1 MEKKDSFQF
10 LKALANKHRVGQSKE
25 RADEG
30 VAFLGVV
37 LDQRDYYI
45 PVAQIRELIP
55 DPNITPV
62 GHTKPWLKGL
72 LKVQGEIYSVIDM
85 ALLLG
90 LSETQ
95 NKHALAIA
103 LSAPEG
109 NYAILVS
116 SVLGLRKALN
126 LQPMNADD
134 YTVTF
139 QTADK
144 EEILALSVPSII
156 ESKELVNMSIF

>member
-10 LKALANKHRVGQSKE
+10 LKALASKHRAGQTKE
-25 RADEG
+25 QVEEG

-37 LDQRDYYI
+37 LDQQDYYI
-45 PVAQIRELIP
+45 PVGQIKELVP
-55 DPNITPV
+55 DPKIIPV
-62 GHTKPWLKGL
+62 GHTKSWVKGL
-72 LKVQGEIYSVIDM
+72 LKVQGEIYSVIDV

-95 NKHALAIA
+95 NKNALAIA

-116 SVLGLRKALN
+116 SVLGLRKTLN
-126 LQPMNADD
+126 LQPMNAGD

-139 QTADK
+139 QTPDK
-144 EEILALSVPSII
+144 EEISALSIPSII
-156 ESKELVNMSIF
+156 ESKELVNMSVF